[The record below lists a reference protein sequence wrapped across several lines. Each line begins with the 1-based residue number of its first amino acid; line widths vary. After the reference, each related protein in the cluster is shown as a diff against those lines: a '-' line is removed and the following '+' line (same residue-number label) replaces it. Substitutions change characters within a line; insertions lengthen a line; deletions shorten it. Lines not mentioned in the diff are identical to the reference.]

1 MVAGRMVD
9 LAPDRLRWELTTV
22 ACMYGGYA
30 GLILC
35 RTTVS
40 IASPEMIN
48 DAALGLDESG
58 FGTLLGWGAAGA
70 LAGKLLNGA
79 LADVLGGRRLFLLA
93 MSLMGAATVMFGAS
107 SAHVLFMLMNFL
119 AQLTK
124 AAGWPAMAKII
135 GAWFDAARHGR
146 VWGVISTS
154 SRAGSVVS
162 SFFLGGL
169 LVYLPWRWLFY
180 GAGVVTALIVGLNF
194 ILLKDSPAQVGL
206 APSDPEP
213 TQGGEPWLELL
224 SWEKTLGAA
233 LIHFANNRRVQL
245 ICLAMMAM
253 TIQMEFLSFLPLYF
267 QQNFAIESG
276 PAGMASAAFPAG
288 SFISV
293 LAGGLLYD
301 KLTTDGR
308 IRLLGGLL
316 AVGLASIALIRFMPE
331 LRLSSSTGLGVSVG
345 ATFIF
350 GLAVSPAYYIPMSV
364 FSIQFGRARSGVL
377 IGLIDAFGY
386 GATMVFA
393 PLSGTVIRDQGW
405 PAFLTILVV
414 ISAIALSLATVFLIG
429 EHRVSSVAH

>member
-1 MVAGRMVD
+1 MAD

-30 GLILC
+30 GLVLC

-48 DAALGLDESG
+48 DAALGLNESG

-107 SAHVLFMLMNFL
+107 SAHGLFMLMNFL

-135 GAWFDAARHGR
+135 GAWFDAAGHGR

-169 LVYLPWRWLFY
+169 LVYLPWRSLFY
-180 GAGVVTALIVGLNF
+180 AAGVVSALIVGLNF

-213 TQGGEPWLELL
+213 MQGGEPRLELL

-233 LIHFANNRRVQL
+233 LIHFAKNRRVQL

-301 KLTTDGR
+301 KLTTAGR

-393 PLSGTVIRDQGW
+393 PLAGTVIRDQGW

-414 ISAIALSLATVFLIG
+414 ISAIALSFATAFLIG
-429 EHRVSSVAH
+429 EHRVSSLAH